1 MRENQSE
8 LAPGRK
14 SPRCHVNTLQD
25 CLGFPFMERL
35 IKHLPLCLMMCF
47 PHLEVDPCHSY
58 KELREFQRS
67 QYYRLSE
74 LEYAK
79 CDSQLLTS
87 WYRFRGRAGLR
98 MPDYCVKTGSCG
110 THAPGWFQGAHPTV
124 SGAVSSGKVCF
135 SWWRKG
141 CCYWYMNVKVKKCSD
156 FYIYQLPETLGCDLY
171 YCGDGAPGK
180 DNLFRKKNLKN
191 NVIIIHPKYFAVSD
205 WPAPIPRLILHN
217 QLARTR

>member
-1 MRENQSE
+1 MRGNRSE
-8 LAPGRK
+8 LAQGRK
-14 SPRCHVNTLQD
+14 SPRCHVNTPQD
-25 CLGFPFMERL
+25 CLGFPFMGRL
-35 IKHLPLCLMMCF
+35 IKHLLLCLMMCF

-79 CDSQLLTS
+79 CDSQLLTR

-98 MPDYCVKTGSCG
+98 MPDHCVQTGSCG
-110 THAPGWFQGAHPTV
+110 THAPGWFQGTHPTV
-124 SGAVSSGKVCF
+124 PGAVSSGKVCF

-156 FYIYQLPETLGCDLY
+156 FYVYQLPETLGCDLY

-180 DNLFRKKNLKN
+180 DNVFRKKKIKKQCYNYSSK
-191 NVIIIHPKYFAVSD
+191 IFRHF
-205 WPAPIPRLILHN
+205 
-217 QLARTR
+217 